1 VPISGTF
8 ESHGLIG
15 RALRVRQK
23 PIAAYSIVVVVIALA
38 TLARWAFTGQI
49 VAGPFVTYY
58 PAIIIATLIGGFWP
72 GIVTMALAGGIGWY
86 VFLPPMFSW
95 DFTQDAVNSLLLFF
109 FLAGLDVT
117 IVALL
122 NAAVIRVMA
131 QEQNVSVLVESAPNG
146 ILVVDNQGTIKL
158 VNASTEKLFGYKRL
172 ELLGQSV
179 EVLVPYRKIDNHL
192 KLRNAFLQR
201 PEARSMG
208 AGGNL
213 SGRRKD
219 GSEFPVEIGLNPVRQ
234 NGLSNVLATVVDI
247 SERIQAQDHLKLLMR
262 ELQHRTQNLFAV
274 IQSIIARSLV
284 EGQTITQARKVL
296 AGRVEALALAH
307 TILAGA
313 KWEGAPLAEILKRE
327 LGEFSEHL
335 TASGCDI
342 VMNARAAHQF
352 ALITHELATNAL
364 KYGALSA
371 SGGRIAITG
380 NVEQI
385 NGASTFSFLW
395 KESGGPLVSQPT
407 RKGFG
412 SVILVDAAKQF
423 GQRIAVNYDPQGLS
437 YEIVVLLSQI
447 EGLKTPEIIVANDVP
462 A

>member
-1 VPISGTF
+1 
-8 ESHGLIG
+8 
-15 RALRVRQK
+15 
-23 PIAAYSIVVVVIALA
+23 
-38 TLARWAFTGQI
+38 
-49 VAGPFVTYY
+49 
-58 PAIIIATLIGGFWP
+58 
-72 GIVTMALAGGIGWY
+72 
-86 VFLPPMFSW
+86 
-95 DFTQDAVNSLLLFF
+95 
-109 FLAGLDVT
+109 
-117 IVALL
+117 LL

-131 QEQNVSVLVESAPNG
+131 QEQNVSILVESAPNG
-146 ILVVDNQGTIKL
+146 ILVVDDQGTIKL

-179 EVLVPYRKIDNHL
+179 EVLVPYRNIDNHL
-192 KLRNAFLQR
+192 KLRSTFLQR
-201 PEARSMG
+201 PEARTMG
-208 AGGNL
+208 TGGDL

-234 NGLSNVLATVVDI
+234 NGRSNVLATVVDI
-247 SERIQAQDHLKLLMR
+247 SERIRAQDHLKLLMR

-313 KWEGAPLAEILKRE
+313 SWEGAPLVEILKRE
-327 LGEFSEHL
+327 LGEFAKDVN
-335 TASGCDI
+335 ASGCDI
-342 VMNARAAHQF
+342 VINARAAHQF

-380 NVEQI
+380 NVEQL
-385 NGASTFSFLW
+385 NGASLFSFLW
-395 KESGGPLVSQPT
+395 KESGGPLVLQPT

-423 GQRIAVNYDPQGLS
+423 GQRIALNYEPDGLS
-437 YEIVVLLSQI
+437 YELIVPLSQI
-447 EGLKTPEIIVANDVP
+447 EASTSAIIVANDIP